1 MMLKMK
7 QKSMKFKL
15 KIEIIDNRISLFLL
29 DEKKNIIS
37 KTAWT
42 DHRDLSEKLLRKIDL
57 LLRKNKLVIKD
68 ISKFDFT
75 SSGKCGFTAK
85 QIGEITAKVLSI

>member
-1 MMLKMK
+1 MK
-7 QKSMKFKL
+7 LKL
-15 KIEIIDNRISLFLL
+15 KIEIIDNKVSLFLL
-29 DEKKNIIS
+29 DKNKNVIS
-37 KTAWT
+37 KLIWD